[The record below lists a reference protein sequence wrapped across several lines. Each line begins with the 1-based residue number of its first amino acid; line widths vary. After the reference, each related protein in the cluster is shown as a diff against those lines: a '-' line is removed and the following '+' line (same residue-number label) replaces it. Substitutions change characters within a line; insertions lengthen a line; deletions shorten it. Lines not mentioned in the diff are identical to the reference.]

1 MCVHSLKYVFPIP
14 TFNLTSDNKGSM
26 VRMYLQLTCEQSL
39 RIDSSIDMSLYH
51 ILNDVT
57 FFLLPHSSC
66 QHQITFICNMLI
78 PVIERSFLLTS
89 QPVSLTPSEE
99 ITKSYVTLFTC
110 KCCTAFAPQLLNVT
124 VTVTGT
130 ANNYNMY

>member
-1 MCVHSLKYVFPIP
+1 
-14 TFNLTSDNKGSM
+14 
-26 VRMYLQLTCEQSL
+26 
-39 RIDSSIDMSLYH
+39 
-51 ILNDVT
+51 
-57 FFLLPHSSC
+57 
-66 QHQITFICNMLI
+66 MLI
-78 PVIERSFLLTS
+78 PIIERSFLLTS